1 MEIIMDFN
9 KHIPEIEKII
19 NYRFKDKGL
28 LIQSFTR
35 ASYANEKNGPRGG
48 EYMSNEVLEF
58 FGDSVLS
65 TAIVSLLATKKTERY
80 ERGVRSSLTEG
91 DFSNIRSKLSDKKNL
106 AKSTEA
112 LGLNKYLL
120 LGEGDKKLGI
130 QNEPSVMEDL
140 FESIIGAVYIDCGM
154 NISTVIGVVQKM
166 LDVSVYYDTK
176 TAVMQSY
183 KNALQEYCADKKH
196 RLPAPVYKTL
206 SEEGPDHRK
215 VYERACLIGGE
226 IFGIGRGKN
235 TKIAD
240 TAAAEVAL
248 LRLKKESITTEAVPD
263 DAPAR
268 LKSHSQKNKLPSP
281 EFRDLGET
289 ESSRESDREY
299 VIECRY
305 NGICKKGVGKSK
317 QDARARASQSILDE
331 LGIITKKKLDDEA
344 KRSVKELQRAV
355 KTKAKS
361 KTAPKISIKKID
373 KKAPADTPSIPRKA
387 KEAKQMKPRHGAA
400 PKGTQQT
407 KHKRQQ

>member
-1 MEIIMDFN
+1 MDFY

-28 LIQSFTR
+28 LVQSFTR
-35 ASYANEKNGPRGG
+35 ASYANEKNGPRVR

-65 TAIVSLLATKKTERY
+65 TAIVSLLVNMKTERY
-80 ERGVRSSLTEG
+80 ERGVRTSLTEG

-112 LGLNKYLL
+112 LGLNKFLL

-154 NISTVIGVVQKM
+154 DISTVIGVVRGI
-166 LDVSVYYDTK
+166 LDVSVYYDGK
-176 TAVMQSY
+176 AAVMQSF

-215 VYERACLIGGE
+215 IYERACLIGGE
-226 IFGIGRGKN
+226 IFGTGRGKN

-240 TAAAEVAL
+240 TAAAEAAL
-248 LRLKKESITTEAVPD
+248 IRLKKECQSSEPIPD

-289 ESSRESDREY
+289 ENSSNTDKEY
-299 VIECRY
+299 AVECRY
-305 NGICKKGVGKSK
+305 GGVIKKGIGKSK
-317 QDARARASQSILDE
+317 QDARARASQSVLEE
-331 LGIITKKKLDDEA
+331 LGIMEKKKQSEA
-344 KRSVKELQRAV
+344 TRHAVGELQKAI
-355 KTKAKS
+355 KAKAKS
-361 KTAPKISIKKID
+361 KASPKITVSSAEKKRSEE
-373 KKAPADTPSIPRKA
+373 PTTLSRKP
-387 KEAKQMKPRHGAA
+387 KNSKPRSPRRNAS
-400 PKGTQQT
+400 PKGTQQR